1 MIKQKLNQLFFQMSS
16 SSQFLSTDNIES
28 SQRYSYRRDNSKE
41 GIKYNPD
48 IYILSHKFHRTK
60 VESEEL
66 NVQNTLALDKIKNE
80 LQQMRFETQQL
91 LVRTESIV
99 TDLSDMDKERSLMHF
114 LRKKSKINKIH

>member
-99 TDLSDMDKERSLMHF
+99 TDLSDMDKERKYREFTGNWDQL
-114 LRKKSKINKIH
+114 